1 VPSFAMPKR
10 RDPWWEADGPA
21 ARGARRRRRLRS
33 GVALIAAVVAVAGAA
48 FAWSL
53 ELGIAQAAG
62 LHVALRLG

>member
-1 VPSFAMPKR
+1 VPSFPVPKR
-10 RDPWWEADGPA
+10 RDPWWEADGKA
-21 ARGARRRRRLRS
+21 ARGERRRRRLR
-33 GVALIAAVVAVAGAA
+33 GGIALVAAMVAVAGAA